1 MNKRIVSVLLLPV
14 IMVFVFSSCVKEE
27 FDMDTIT
34 ATNWNPNGAAPLINS
49 SLSMW
54 DILNDYDSTDL
65 LVVDSNQF
73 VYLVYEDTVYS
84 QSAEELI
91 PIGDQ
96 NLNYTDNLSIPGG
109 ALSGDYSTSYD
120 YDYDFVLGGG
130 TELDSMVLK
139 QGSLQ
144 FSLNSDLNYPAT
156 IVLSIPGAT
165 QNGNPY
171 RDTLEYTGSGSG
183 SISSNL
189 DGTHLV
195 FDNSVVDNRITM
207 HFDVTVHGNGS
218 PNNSPYFFNT
228 NIGFTNLHFRFMYG
242 YLGQFNLA
250 MNNDTVGIKVYNNN
264 ITGTVNWQD
273 PRLYINVYNGWG
285 LPIRTTVD
293 YLEAIRTNAPT
304 SSVVITGS
312 GIPNPWDINY
322 PSVMGQSALS
332 SFALN
337 NGNSNLGAALN
348 ITPQRILALV
358 SGSTNPNGNV
368 VKNFVED
375 VSRMAVEAKLELPF
389 YGTANGFILQDT
401 FDLSFGEDLDH
412 VEWILFKLYTNNM
425 FPVDGDVQLYFCD
438 SNYVVVDSLL
448 NPFDRVLNAATP
460 GPAPDYI
467 VINSREKL
475 VEQTIEGPRI
485 DNLVPTKHIII
496 RARLDTYNSGLDLVK
511 IYSYYRL
518 DVRLSA
524 QVQLTF
530 NSEEL

>member
-1 MNKRIVSVLLLPV
+1 MKIKIVLISGAILLMSSLF
-14 IMVFVFSSCVKEE
+14 ISCVKEE

-54 DILNDYDSTDL
+54 DILNDYDSSDL

-91 PIGDQ
+91 PIGNQ
-96 NLNYTDNLSIPGG
+96 SLNYTDNMTIPGG
-109 ALSGDYSTSYD
+109 PLSGDFSTAYD
-120 YDYDFVLGGG
+120 YNYDFTLGGG
-130 TELDSMVLK
+130 TQLDSMFLK
-139 QGSLQ
+139 QGTLNLT
-144 FSLNSDLNYPAT
+144 LNSDLNYPAT
-156 IVLSIPGAT
+156 IVMTIPGAT
-165 QNGNPY
+165 QNGVPY
-171 RDTLEYTGSGSG
+171 RDTLNYTGTGSSIASDLSG
-183 SISSNL
+183 
-189 DGTHLV
+189 TKLV
-195 FDNSVVDNRITM
+195 FDNSVVDNRMPI

-218 PNNSPYFFNT
+218 ANNSPYFFNFGM
-228 NIGFTNLHFRFMYG
+228 GFNNLRFRYLYG
-242 YLGQFNLA
+242 YLGQFDLD
-250 MNNDTVGIKVYNNN
+250 MNNDTVGIRVYNNSIEGN
-264 ITGTVNWQD
+264 VQWQD

-285 LPIRTTVD
+285 LPIRTSVD
-293 YLEAIRTNAPT
+293 YMEAIRTNPPA
-304 SSVVITGS
+304 SNVVITGT
-312 GIPNPWDINY
+312 GIPSPWDIAY
-322 PSVMGQSALS
+322 PSAVGQVATS

-337 NGNSNLGAALN
+337 NGNSNIGAALN

-358 SGSTNPNGNV
+358 SGGTNPNGNV

-389 YGTANGFILQDT
+389 YGTASGFVLQDT
-401 FDLSFGEDLDH
+401 FDLSFDNNLDH

-438 SNYVVVDSLL
+438 TNYVCLDSLL
-448 NPFDRVLNAATP
+448 NPFDQTLLAATP

-467 VINSREKL
+467 VVNSREKTIT
-475 VEQTIEGPRI
+475 QTIDGPRVGS
-485 DNLVPTKHIII
+485 LAPTKHIIV
-496 RARLDTYNSGLDLVK
+496 RARLNTYNSGLDLVK

-524 QVQLTF
+524 QVQLKF
-530 NSEEL
+530 NSGEL